1 MKKIKDIEKC
11 YEFLV
16 EAREIFADLN
26 GDSMVG
32 LNKMARWCTRTDELI
47 NSK

>member
-26 GDSMVG
+26 GDSMVEVS
-32 LNKMARWCTRTDELI
+32 KIERWCRKVDSYIE
-47 NSK
+47 SS

>member
-11 YEFLV
+11 CEFLV

-32 LNKMARWCTRTDELI
+32 LNKMQRWCKKTDKLI

>member
-1 MKKIKDIEKC
+1 MKQIKDIEKC
-11 YEFLV
+11 YDLLV
-16 EAREIFADLN
+16 EARQIFADLS

-32 LNKMARWCTRTDELI
+32 LNKMQRWCTRTDELI